1 MRILKFFHGKTLNE
15 TNPTWRHRVNWGSP
29 LAVEEFHIYMIT
41 RDFPHWNA
49 SIPLF
54 HQGSQCRLQLL
65 FLQEMANFRWFDS
78 VNSGKAMKSSPQG
91 PTTNNP
97 NEPLISTP
105 HIFHLF
111 PPYQTCETSF
121 KFWISWGYIT
131 GTKLNQKMGGGLYRL
146 GKVGHIE
153 SWEPSKKN
161 SSKMMCFF
169 SCNKGFS
176 SC

>member
-1 MRILKFFHGKTLNE
+1 M
-15 TNPTWRHRVNWGSP
+15 HR
-29 LAVEEFHIYMIT
+29 AC
-41 RDFPHWNA
+41 DFPHWNA

-54 HQGSQCRLQLL
+54 HQGSQCRLQLF

-78 VNSGKAMKSSPQG
+78 VNYGKAMKSSPQG

-121 KFWISWGYIT
+121 EFWISWGYTT
-131 GTKLNQKMGGGLYRL
+131 GTKLNQKIGGWPIQTWESWS
-146 GKVGHIE
+146 HWIMI
-153 SWEPSKKN
+153 SWEPPKKTAPKWCV
-161 SSKMMCFF
+161 SSAATRVEDLLLTLPTCLQRW
-169 SCNKGFS
+169 SQCGGIE
-176 SC
+176 CHEH